1 MSLTIKVNEAAVLHE
16 VKARAR
22 DGLRKVGPEI
32 LRAAI
37 QRCPVDTGN
46 LQRNIE
52 TEYESLSLRVGTRVH
67 YGGYVEGGT
76 PKMAA
81 QPYLRPA
88 LLSKLRLI
96 KRVFKAI

>member
-1 MSLTIKVNEAAVLHE
+1 MSLTIKDNSAEFLKL
-16 VKARAR
+16 VKSRAQ

-32 LRAAI
+32 LKSAI
-37 QRCPVDTGN
+37 QKCPVDTGN

-52 TEYESLSLRVGTRVH
+52 TEYEDLTLKVGSKVH
-67 YGGYVEGGT
+67 YAGYVEGGT

-81 QPYLRPA
+81 QPFLRKA
-88 LLSKLRLI
+88 LLENLRRI